1 MCFLFKTTTTKMKQ
15 QLSLLASNLK
25 NSILAFYGIALAF
38 LTPIIPLM
46 VIVFGA
52 ILLDTVFGILRARK
66 VKEEIT
72 SRRLSKIIS
81 KLLLYQLVIIL
92 AFSTEKFILSDIIGI
107 FCQIHLIGTKLV
119 TTVLL
124 FIEGTSISENYKILT
139 GVSIWQKAKELIGRG
154 KELKKDIKDIVE

>member
-1 MCFLFKTTTTKMKQ
+1 MKQ

-25 NSILAFYGIALAF
+25 NSILAAYGIIIAF

-46 VIVFGA
+46 IIVFGA
-52 ILLDTVFGILRARK
+52 IILDTIFGVLRAKK
-66 VKEEIT
+66 VKEPIT

-107 FCQIHLIGTKLV
+107 FCQIPLIGTKLV
-119 TTVLL
+119 TTLLL
-124 FIEGTSISENYKILT
+124 FIEGTSINENYKILS
-139 GVSIWQKAKELIGRG
+139 GVSLWQKVKDLVGRG
-154 KELKKDIKDIVE
+154 KELKKDIKDIVD

>member
-1 MCFLFKTTTTKMKQ
+1 MKQ

-25 NSILAFYGIALAF
+25 NSILAAYGILIAF

-46 VIVFGA
+46 IIVFGA
-52 ILLDTVFGILRARK
+52 IILDTIFGVLRAKK
-66 VKEEIT
+66 VKEPIT

-107 FCQIHLIGTKLV
+107 FCQIPLIGTKLV
-119 TTVLL
+119 TTLLL
-124 FIEGTSISENYKILT
+124 FIEGTSINENYKILS
-139 GVSIWQKAKELIGRG
+139 GVSLWQKVKDLVGRG
-154 KELKKDIKDIVE
+154 KELKKDIKDIVD